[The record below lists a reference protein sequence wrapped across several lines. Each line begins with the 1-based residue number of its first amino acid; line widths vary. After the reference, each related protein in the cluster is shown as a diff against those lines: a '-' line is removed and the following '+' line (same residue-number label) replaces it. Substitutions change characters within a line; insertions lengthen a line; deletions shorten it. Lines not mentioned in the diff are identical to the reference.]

1 MRVLFK
7 NGYGV
12 SVINN
17 EFSYGLEMAVLR
29 WTGTWDNENDIP
41 KEVKSEEL
49 CYDTPITDDV
59 LGHLDD
65 ERLGEA
71 VKQVEQLEGEVQDES
86 K

>member
-1 MRVLFK
+1 MRILYK

-12 SVINN
+12 SIINN

-29 WTGTWDNENDIP
+29 WTGTWDDKNDCP
-41 KEVKSEEL
+41 KEVKTSEL

-65 ERLGEA
+65 ESLDEA
-71 VKQVEQLEGEVQDES
+71 MKQVQQLEGDLEDES